1 MPAIMFLVLVF
12 PHWIELEKIEVWNM
26 LAVLMSRR
34 WFSRSLKFHGYEILC
49 NVQTEQSAIHAVSI
63 SIWLA
68 YAWYDAESLSVI
80 KRIIIQNQKHQDNS
94 IYWQFNNA
102 CMSYKTWSGLIFI
115 AIFFFLSVRQP
126 HFHTLCASKHCWCLC
141 FCFTFHLNSARLV
154 RINRVRVCLYYYSPV
169 AFFIRWRRRKWRKT
183 QCTAK
188 IA

>member
-1 MPAIMFLVLVF
+1 MPAIMFQVLVF
-12 PHWIELEKIEVWNM
+12 PHWIELEKIEVWTM

-115 AIFFFLSVRQP
+115 AIFFFVCSPATFSYTLRFKALLVFMFLFYISFEFSAPGSHKSCSCVFVLLFACCF
-126 HFHTLCASKHCWCLC
+126 FHSLKTKEMKKD
-141 FCFTFHLNSARLV
+141 TM
-154 RINRVRVCLYYYSPV
+154 YS
-169 AFFIRWRRRKWRKT
+169 
-183 QCTAK
+183 
-188 IA
+188 

>member
-115 AIFFFLSVRQP
+115 AIFFFCLFASHIFI
-126 HFHTLCASKHCWCLC
+126 HFALQSIVGVYVFVLH
-141 FCFTFHLNSARLV
+141 
-154 RINRVRVCLYYYSPV
+154 
-169 AFFIRWRRRKWRKT
+169 FIWIQRAWF
-183 QCTAK
+183 A
-188 IA
+188 